1 MRAVLRSKALKVQHA
16 QVVRMG
22 VARVQRNSPLKGLG
36 KRECSLVMTK
46 TDEVIEVES
55 LSHTRDDSEIEIR
68 GRAHK
73 G

>member
-1 MRAVLRSKALKVQHA
+1 
-16 QVVRMG
+16 MG
-22 VARVQRNSPLKGLG
+22 VAHVQRNSPLKGLS

-46 TDEVIEVES
+46 TDEVMKVES
-55 LSHTRDDSEIEIR
+55 PSDARDNSEIEVR